1 MTDPAVALQ
10 EGYGPYDRG
19 TEMDIWLKMPNG
31 SAAIS
36 LVWPGMYYTII
47 STSFNMS
54 LRCLND

>member
-47 STSFNMS
+47 STI
-54 LRCLND
+54 LT